1 MEIRAKI
8 VIKKQQGHFGIAMYR
23 NEDIRPFL
31 EDKIPLLKDWY
42 LGTINAKVTSPNGLI
57 IKTIR
62 TNDTTYIYVPEIA
75 SYINGRLYVFPP
87 EVMRLIPIK
96 FTINNNKVSVTDG
109 FLYIPSG
116 SPNPWGGIIEVIA
129 KEELC
134 KKYNVQE
141 KDEIIVIVNL

>member
-1 MEIRAKI
+1 MEIKAKV
-8 VIKKQQGHFGIAMYR
+8 VIKKEQGHLNIAMYR

-42 LGTINAKVTSPNGLI
+42 LGTINAKVISPTDLT

-62 TNDTTYIYVPEIA
+62 TTDAKYVYVPQIA
-75 SYINGRLYVFPP
+75 SYIHGKPYLFHP

-96 FTINNNKVSVTDG
+96 FTISDKVSATDG

-116 SPNPWGGIIEVIA
+116 SPHPQDGIIELITKEKLCDKFGVI
-129 KEELC
+129 
-134 KKYNVQE
+134 
-141 KDEIIVIVNL
+141 DGDRIIISVN